1 MSPLPPPTL
10 PPAADSPRGSCR
22 VWSVWPGAAASP
34 GPSVEE
40 VPVVEPESGLD
51 QPWHVVVSNDPV
63 NLMSYVTLV
72 IRRIFGYSQE
82 KAAEMML
89 QVHQKGQC
97 IVWTGAREQAELYVK
112 QLQEHQLLSS
122 MKKAG

>member
-1 MSPLPPPTL
+1 MLLMIPPL
-10 PPAADSPRGSCR
+10 AAERRWPRGAC
-22 VWSVWPGAAASP
+22 AAALP
-34 GPSVEE
+34 GTEVGTEVEE
-40 VPVVEPESGLD
+40 ASESGLD

-82 KAAEMML
+82 KAVEMML
-89 QVHQKGQC
+89 QVHQRGSC

>member
-1 MSPLPPPTL
+1 MFPLPLATL
-10 PPAADSPRGSCR
+10 RSAANLARGLRR
-22 VWSVWPGAAASP
+22 VWAVMPGTEERPA
-34 GPSVEE
+34 VEQ
-40 VPVVEPESGLD
+40 ESGLD